1 MRVYHDDNQEPIQP
15 FDEVVFA
22 RQPWRFGTP
31 SYNLLR
37 TGASTPITTSIG
49 FQHQPPHTN
58 INLVP
63 TNLEME
69 QLHLLNRLEQLRHID

>member
-1 MRVYHDDNQEPIQP
+1 VSVYHDDNYEPIQP

-22 RQPWRFGTP
+22 QQPWQSTTP
-31 SYNLLR
+31 SYDLLR
-37 TGASTPITTSIG
+37 NDASTPITSIG

-58 INLVP
+58 INLAP

-69 QLHLLNRLEQLRHID
+69 RLRPLNKSEQLHHID

>member
-1 MRVYHDDNQEPIQP
+1 VSVYHDDNHEPIQP

-22 RQPWRFGTP
+22 RQPWRFATMG
-31 SYNLLR
+31 YNLLR
-37 TGASTPITTSIG
+37 TDASTPITTFVG

-58 INLVP
+58 TNLVP

-69 QLHLLNRLEQLRHID
+69 

>member
-1 MRVYHDDNQEPIQP
+1 VNVYHDDNHEPIQP

-22 RQPWRFGTP
+22 QQPWQSTTP
-31 SYNLLR
+31 GYDLLR
-37 TGASTPITTSIG
+37 TGASTPITSIG

-69 QLHLLNRLEQLRHID
+69 

>member
-1 MRVYHDDNQEPIQP
+1 MNVYHDDNHEPIQP

-22 RQPWRFGTP
+22 QQPWQSTTP
-31 SYNLLR
+31 GYDLLR
-37 TGASTPITTSIG
+37 TGASTPITSIG

-69 QLHLLNRLEQLRHID
+69 

>member
-1 MRVYHDDNQEPIQP
+1 MSVYHDDNHEPIQP
-15 FDEVVFA
+15 LDEVVFA
-22 RQPWRFGTP
+22 RQPWRFATP
-31 SYNLLR
+31 SYNLFR

-69 QLHLLNRLEQLRHID
+69 QLHLLNRLEQLPHID